1 MQFIYKFSCF
11 CSKYPMRRQS
21 YPYVI
26 NFNTVN
32 KTQPVHIFVYSSTL
46 TKDVNWR
53 QEVFIDD
60 WLQKLKSTWPANS
73 NVSIETGCLF
83 FLTESLVDIW
93 FVLFWKSKKHQF
105 LYIDQLVF
113 KRLRTTFKNCKM
125 ICKYVKEIFYALHIK
140 HKQQDDLVYR
150 ICLFSQ

>member
-11 CSKYPMRRQS
+11 CSKYPMRSQS

-60 WLQKLKSTWPANS
+60 WLQKLKSTWPASS
-73 NVSIETGCLF
+73 NVSIETGCSI

-105 LYIDQLVF
+105 LYIDQLAY
-113 KRLRTTFKNCKM
+113 KRLRTTFKSCKM
-125 ICKYVKEIFYALHIK
+125 ICKYVKEIFCALHIK
-140 HKQQDDLVYR
+140 DKQQDDLVYR